1 MGVSPGRHID
11 RFSRFAIAW
20 LAVVTNAHYTRTR
33 HQTIASVAI
42 YITLF
47 HQKLVDNKKMREK
60 TLK

>member
-1 MGVSPGRHID
+1 MIYAYSI
-11 RFSRFAIAW
+11 
-20 LAVVTNAHYTRTR
+20 
-33 HQTIASVAI
+33 VADYLL

>member
-1 MGVSPGRHID
+1 VTVDYCALYKYSHLVTYITLHFALVVVSSCQQKPFGV
-11 RFSRFAIAW
+11 
-20 LAVVTNAHYTRTR
+20 L
-33 HQTIASVAI
+33 